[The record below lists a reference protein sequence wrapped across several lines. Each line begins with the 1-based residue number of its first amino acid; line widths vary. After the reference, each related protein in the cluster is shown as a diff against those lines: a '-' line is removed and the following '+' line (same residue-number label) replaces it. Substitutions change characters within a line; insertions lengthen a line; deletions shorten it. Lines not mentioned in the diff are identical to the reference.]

1 MSALGKPFG
10 YYLKAKRKALGLSQ
24 AALSDKAKIQR
35 TSISRLESHAANPQ
49 WIMIRQLAEDGMG
62 ISVGEF
68 FQVDPLESR
77 QPVILVNGQSPAPK
91 LAEIMLKTQGK
102 PIPVLN
108 SETPLRSKVVTDQ
121 DISGYCVLD
130 YGLLKNFRDRPLVVW
145 KCPELGPDLAACWL
159 VVDIKDTVMKD
170 GEAYLVDLDGP
181 KPRRAW
187 LSDAGSLILEPTVGD
202 EIKPVAFWGRQRDRV
217 ETLGRIVITC
227 WNHIP

>member
-24 AALSDKAKIQR
+24 AALSGKTKIQR

-49 WIMIRQLAEDGMG
+49 WIMIRQLAEEGMG
-62 ISVGEF
+62 ISVAEF

-102 PIPVLN
+102 PIPVIN
-108 SETPLRSKVVTDQ
+108 SETPLRSKVITDQ
-121 DISGYCVLD
+121 DIAGYCVLD
-130 YGLLKNFRDRPLVVW
+130 YGLLKNLEDRPLVVW
-145 KCPELGPDLAACWL
+145 KCPEIPPDDASCWL

-170 GEAYLVDLDGP
+170 GESYLVDLDGP
-181 KPRRAW
+181 KPRRAY
-187 LSDAGSLILEPTVGD
+187 LSETGALILEPTSGD
-202 EIKPVAFWGRQRDRV
+202 VIKPVAFWGRQRDRV
-217 ETLGRIVITC
+217 EALGRIVVTC
-227 WNHIP
+227 WNHTT